1 MKHKIFYLMGKS
13 AAGKDTVYEALL
25 QDKELS
31 LVPLIPYTTRPIREA
46 EQDGVD
52 YHFTDEEG
60 YRKLAEA
67 GRVIEVREYQTI
79 HGPWKYYTVDDGTLD
94 SAQTDI
100 LAIGTL
106 ESYLKMADYYGRE
119 RVIPLYIEVDDGIRL
134 GRALKREQKPGNHK
148 YEEMCRRFLADQ
160 KDFAPA
166 KLKRAGITQVFEN
179 NGTLGECV
187 DEIVSYI
194 LSRQDGRSET

>member
-1 MKHKIFYLMGKS
+1 MRKDGLLVVLSGPS
-13 AAGKDTVYEALL
+13 GCGKDTIISKVLDHLTGEAF
-25 QDKELS
+25 LS
-31 LVPLIPYTTRPIREA
+31 VSMTTRERRGT

-160 KDFAPA
+160 KDFSEE
-166 KLKRAGITQVFEN
+166 KLAEAGIEKRFSN
-179 NGTLGECV
+179 D
-187 DEIVSYI
+187 DERGVCIEEI
-194 LSRQDGRSET
+194 RSFIRDLQKK

>member
-67 GRVIEVREYQTI
+67 GRVIEVRSLQ
-79 HGPWKYYTVDDGTLD
+79 
-94 SAQTDI
+94 
-100 LAIGTL
+100 
-106 ESYLKMADYYGRE
+106 R
-119 RVIPLYIEVDDGIRL
+119 
-134 GRALKREQKPGNHK
+134 
-148 YEEMCRRFLADQ
+148 
-160 KDFAPA
+160 
-166 KLKRAGITQVFEN
+166 RAG
-179 NGTLGECV
+179 
-187 DEIVSYI
+187 
-194 LSRQDGRSET
+194 